1 MLSNYSKAEILRKLL
16 DEGYNVPYV
25 LYFKVHEW
33 EGDSHSII
41 DYCLSNIKSDAL
53 AVRSS
58 SISEDTIEKS
68 NAGVYDSLLNVSNKK
83 DAIITAVEKV
93 ISSYDYSPNNQVLIQ
108 PMVENVA
115 MSGVVMTK
123 TLDDGSPYYVLNFD
137 DTSGKTDTVTSGNSI
152 NKTVFV
158 YNGVKESDF
167 DSPYLLAVIK
177 LVWQLEKRFQDT
189 PLDIEFAVDKN
200 LSVHLL
206 QVRPITVANKW
217 KAKANELVNNRIH
230 LLSDYIENILKPRL
244 GLFGRK
250 TLLGLMPDWNPAEMI
265 GVVPRPLA
273 LSLYRT
279 LITKSTWRFA
289 RENMGYHSMP
299 PVELMISL
307 FGRTYID
314 VRCSLNSLLP
324 SRIENDLGEKLI
336 DLFIERL
343 EKNPHLHDKIEFEI
357 IPTIKNFEF
366 SEFMELN
373 YGNNLSREEI
383 AKYESLLHQ
392 LTENAIDL
400 NNNNNTL
407 VKALEDAKVLESSQ
421 IRLNKLPKNSYQTA
435 DYINKLIVECVNWGT
450 MPFAIAARHGFI
462 AESFLRSA
470 ISKKAISSIR
480 VNDFKRSIKTISSSL
495 SFDFSQVLNGK
506 SSKDSFLKKYGHL
519 RPSSYDILSLSY
531 NQRIDLFDS
540 TYVHENFGSHEFE
553 LSEEEILAVGELL
566 KFSGFKS
573 ITPQSLFEYI
583 EKAIVAREYI
593 KFVFTKHLNEIIET
607 ISKWGQ
613 EMGFSKDD
621 LSYLEVDEILYMP
634 FCPLT
639 NFIGDYYNEKIHSSR
654 SNLDLA
660 KSLKLSYLIRSSRDV
675 FIVPQQRSIPN
686 FITDKQ
692 LEAAVIVIS
701 PHQADI
707 PNLAQKIVCIE
718 GADPGYDW
726 IFTRNISGL
735 ITMYG
740 GTNSHMA
747 IRCAEYG
754 LPAAI
759 GCGEQTF
766 ERIIKAGKCLLD
778 CGGKRLLPIQY

>member
-25 LYFKVHEW
+25 LYFNVHEW
-33 EGDSHSII
+33 ETDKQSII
-41 DYCLSNIKSDAL
+41 NNCMTNISSNLL
-53 AVRSS
+53 AIRSS

-68 NAGVYDSLLNVSNKK
+68 NAGAYDSVLNVANESG
-83 DAIITAVEKV
+83 AIEAATEKV
-93 ISSYDYSPNNQVLIQ
+93 ISSYEYSPENQVLIQ
-108 PMVENVA
+108 PMVEHVA

-152 NKTVFV
+152 NKTVFI
-158 YNGVKESDF
+158 YNGVKEGDF
-167 DSPYLLAVIK
+167 DSPFLLAVIK

-200 LSVHLL
+200 LSVYLL

-217 KAKANELVNNRIH
+217 KAKANELVNERIH
-230 LLSDYIENILKPRL
+230 LLSDYIENILQRRL

-279 LITKSTWRFA
+279 LITKSTWRIA

-324 SRIENDLGEKLI
+324 SGIQNDLAEKLV
-336 DLFIERL
+336 DLFIDRL
-343 EKNPHLHDKIEFEI
+343 EKNTHLHDKIEFEI
-357 IPTIKNFEF
+357 IPTVKNFDF
-366 SEFMELN
+366 SDFIQLN
-373 YGNNLSREEI
+373 YGDSLSVDEF
-383 AKYESLLHQ
+383 ADYESALHQ
-392 LTENAIDL
+392 LTEQAIDL
-400 NNNNNTL
+400 KKPNNTL
-407 VKALEDAKVLESSQ
+407 LKALEDTKVLVSLHMN
-421 IRLNKLPKNSYQTA
+421 LNKSPKNSYQTA
-435 DYINKLIVECVNWGT
+435 DYINQLIEDCIKYGT
-450 MPFAIAARHGFI
+450 IPFAIAARHGFI

-470 ISKKAISSIR
+470 ISKKAISHSR
-480 VNDFKRSIKTISSSL
+480 VNEFKRSIKTVSSSL
-495 SFDFSQVLNGK
+495 SFDFSQVLNGRL
-506 SSKDSFLKKYGHL
+506 SKDFFLEKYGHL

-531 NQRIDLFDS
+531 NQRTDLFDS
-540 TYVHENFGSHEFE
+540 SYVHENTSSHPFD
-553 LSEEEILAVGELL
+553 LSEEEAIAIGLLL
-566 KFSGFKS
+566 KNSCFEN
-573 ITPQSLFEYI
+573 ITPQDLFEYI

-593 KFVFTKHLNEIIET
+593 KFVFTKHLNEILET
-607 ISKWGQ
+607 ISAWGK

-621 LSYLEVDEILYMP
+621 LSYIEVDEILYMP
-634 FCPLT
+634 FSPLT
-639 NFIGDYYNEKIHSSR
+639 NFIGHYYNEKIQYSR
-654 SNLDLA
+654 GNLDLA

-675 FIVPQQRSIPN
+675 FIVPQQRSLPN

-692 LEAAVIVIS
+692 LEAPVLLIS
-701 PHQADI
+701 PHQTDI
-707 PNLAQKIVCIE
+707 PDLSNKIVCIE

-726 IFTRNISGL
+726 IFTRKISGL

-766 ERIIKAGKCLLD
+766 ERVIKAGKCLLD
-778 CGGKRLLPIQY
+778 CGGKRLLPLLY